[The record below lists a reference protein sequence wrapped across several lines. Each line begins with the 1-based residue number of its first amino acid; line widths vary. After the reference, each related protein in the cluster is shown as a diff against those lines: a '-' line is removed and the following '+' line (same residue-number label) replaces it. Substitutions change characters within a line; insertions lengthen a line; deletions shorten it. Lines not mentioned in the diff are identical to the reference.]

1 MKYINNIY
9 LSIPVILLLMYFPVV
24 AQQSDLVEHITV
36 ETSLNQVF
44 ISSRPVIQSPEDL
57 NRYLELTR
65 SRLDL
70 VDSGTEISAVVT
82 FTRPMSYNEL
92 SAIFGSQIGGS
103 LVITGDQTDPLEIPY
118 PLPPDDSDLNNSDS
132 VIIAAKVYGNAGFV
146 KGLAGQDRTPGWV
159 AARYGNKAIV
169 EQYAFSGKPVKVR
182 GQHHL
187 ASIGA
192 AMQPGMIIRY
202 AE

>member
-1 MKYINNIY
+1 MAHMET
-9 LSIPVILLLMYFPVV
+9 LFH
-24 AQQSDLVEHITV
+24 EHIGIGC
-36 ETSLNQVF
+36 QAF
-44 ISSRPVIQSPEDL
+44 RPGRMVH
-57 NRYLELTR
+57 
-65 SRLDL
+65 
-70 VDSGTEISAVVT
+70 
-82 FTRPMSYNEL
+82 
-92 SAIFGSQIGGS
+92 GSFLQ
-103 LVITGDQTDPLEIPY
+103 P
-118 PLPPDDSDLNNSDS
+118 
-132 VIIAAKVYGNAGFV
+132 V